1 MLILRFRKEEDGK
14 HILKKVRKMKDEISD
29 VEELL
34 NDCMEEY
41 DDYENYRD
49 DYDDYDNY
57 RRMRRSRMNRRSR

>member
-14 HILKKVRKMKDEISD
+14 HILKKVRKMKDEIGE

-41 DDYENYRD
+41 DDDENYRD